1 MKTIFKSMSCL
12 ILGAMIVT
20 PMFAQQKDLY
30 PELEGPGPVVI
41 ISKDKNGKE
50 ELINVFEE
58 TQRPH
63 FHDPRAPRFLLT
75 DQQGKFALGIGG
87 YLKTTMEYDFN
98 GIVMMLTL
106 SLHSFRNRDPLLSVI
121 SSRWMQALP
130 LSF

>member
-1 MKTIFKSMSCL
+1 M
-12 ILGAMIVT
+12 
-20 PMFAQQKDLY
+20 
-30 PELEGPGPVVI
+30 EGPGPAVI

-98 GIVMMLTL
+98 GIVDDVDFIPALIPQPGST
-106 SLHSFRNRDPLLSVI
+106 SVRNQFQMDASTSTI
-121 SSRWMQALP
+121 
-130 LSF
+130 F

>member
-1 MKTIFKSMSCL
+1 MKTIFKSMSCVAL
-12 ILGAMIVT
+12 CAIIAAPV
-20 PMFAQQKDLY
+20 FAQQKDLY
-30 PELEGPGPVVI
+30 PEPEGPGPVVI

-87 YLKTTMEYDFN
+87 YLKTTME
-98 GIVMMLTL
+98 
-106 SLHSFRNRDPLLSVI
+106 
-121 SSRWMQALP
+121 
-130 LSF
+130 